1 MHLTSMKAAACHTTC
16 AIRSRRS
23 LFALALA
30 ICAFSFP
37 FWEARAELVDHIVAA
52 VNNEVITSSELA
64 QTIALNRQLGS
75 AGKGDQ
81 PALVTETLNGLI
93 TRQLLVQEARRLR
106 FVEISEQEISA
117 EVDKVK
123 ARFPSEA
130 AFMDFLK
137 AQDMTEQELARMLG
151 ERLLVARFVEKK
163 VGLFVRV
170 SRDDAQSYFDAHPA
184 QFRGKRF
191 QEVQK
196 EITAALT
203 DEKIGQQLDQYVAE
217 LRSKADIRINPL

>member
-30 ICAFSFP
+30 ICVFSFP
-37 FWEARAELVDHIVAA
+37 WEARAELVDHIVAA

-75 AGKGDQ
+75 AGKDDQ

-106 FVEISEQEISA
+106 FVEISDQEISA

-196 EITAALT
+196 EITAVLT

>member
-1 MHLTSMKAAACHTTC
+1 MHLTNMKAIACHMTG
-16 AIRSRRS
+16 AAHVRRS
-23 LFALALA
+23 LFALVLA
-30 ICAFSFP
+30 ASVFSFP
-37 FWEARAELVDHIVAA
+37 CGARAELVDHIVAA
-52 VNNEVITSSELA
+52 VNNAVITSSELT
-64 QTIALNRQLGS
+64 QTMALNRQLGS

-106 FVEISEQEISA
+106 FVDVSDQEISA

-137 AQDMTEQELARMLG
+137 AQDMTERELARMLG

-196 EITAALT
+196 EITAVLT